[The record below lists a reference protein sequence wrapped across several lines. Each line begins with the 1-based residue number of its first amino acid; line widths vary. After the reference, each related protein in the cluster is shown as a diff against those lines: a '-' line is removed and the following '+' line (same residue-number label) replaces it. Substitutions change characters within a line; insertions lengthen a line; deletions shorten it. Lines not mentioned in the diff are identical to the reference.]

1 MAKAPAVALAK
12 FWLRA
17 EIIAGLPATV
27 SGTLFGAARA
37 VEQLSK
43 IAKLQKADLIKF
55 SSFESVLNHL
65 FNGVDQIIKGGYA
78 RIAVQ
83 AWGEAQ
89 TDANIKKIAVKQ
101 IKIIRQDMSELA
113 RHRQEAGLV
122 DANSAADE
130 IGKVIFG
137 FIPGYILQLRLS
149 ALRLQ
154 VRAFHWGWAWQPVR
168 RTSTSK
174 AQDEFFLYD
183 QRDVRGYWRQ
193 RLSAEQWLR
202 TVCVG

>member
-1 MAKAPAVALAK
+1 MPKVSIEHRSAQEKRVMQAAQRCFSKKGFHRTSMDDILEESGMSAGALYTYFDGK
-12 FWLRA
+12 
-17 EIIAGLPATV
+17 EQIIEGIAT
-27 SGTLFGAARA
+27 TA

-89 TDANIKKIAVKQ
+89 TDVNIKKIAIKQ

-113 RHRQEAGLV
+113 RHCQEAGLV

-137 FIPGYILQLRLS
+137 FIPGYILQSL
-149 ALRLQ
+149 
-154 VRAFHWGWAWQPVR
+154 
-168 RTSTSK
+168 
-174 AQDEFFLYD
+174 FFG
-183 QRDVRGYWRQ
+183 DV
-193 RLSAEQWLR
+193 SAENYAKIICGVL
-202 TVCVG
+202 